1 MKKIRL
7 TERELTNIIKRVIN
21 EQQSSQVNDKDTTE
35 KHKLSDWIIK
45 RVQVFYDNPSLT
57 ANDVCDNVI
66 EIANKFK
73 SGGGLVQ
80 YTIKDGKKY

>member
-21 EQQSSQVNDKDTTE
+21 EQSSQISDEDTKK
-35 KHKLSDWIIK
+35 KHRLSDWIIK